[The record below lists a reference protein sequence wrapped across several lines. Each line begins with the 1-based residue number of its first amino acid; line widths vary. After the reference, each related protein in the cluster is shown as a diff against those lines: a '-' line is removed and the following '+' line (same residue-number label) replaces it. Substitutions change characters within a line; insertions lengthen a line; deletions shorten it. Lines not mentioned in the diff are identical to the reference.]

1 VFCTVQRIPA
11 PVAEPLLATDHPALN
26 AVTASSQPSSH
37 PTQAIVDTVKVVG
50 NDDYNDDED
59 DDG

>member
-1 VFCTVQRIPA
+1 
-11 PVAEPLLATDHPALN
+11 LLIIFF
-26 AVTASSQPSSH
+26 TASSQPSSH